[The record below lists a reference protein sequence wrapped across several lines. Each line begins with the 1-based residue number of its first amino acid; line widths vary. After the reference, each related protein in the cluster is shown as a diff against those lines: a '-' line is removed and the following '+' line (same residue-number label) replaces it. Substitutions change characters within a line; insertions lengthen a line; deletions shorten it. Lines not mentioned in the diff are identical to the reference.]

1 MIGASMTHHASVEDV
16 TADLLRQ
23 WEHDPYNLLQI
34 LIGVQQAFQHI
45 SSTAVDLISDKLS
58 LSRATIEGVIGF
70 YSFLH
75 AQQRGLYDL
84 LMSDN
89 IVDQMSGSRELAEL
103 LAQRLG
109 VEPGT
114 TRADGVVSLGYTSCT
129 GMGDQGPA
137 ALVNNRTL
145 TSLTVQRI
153 EQIAG
158 LIEQRIPLGE
168 WPQILFAVSENIQRR
183 DLLLESDLQQGAA
196 IDAVVSRGA
205 EQLLTELEAARLRGR
220 GGAGFR
226 TALKWRFC
234 RDASADEHVV
244 VCNADEGEPGTFKD
258 RVLLQAYA
266 DRLFEGMT
274 LCAGVI
280 GASRGFLYLRAEYLY
295 LLEDLQQ
302 ELQRRRDMNLLGESI
317 LGEAGFAFDIQIHL
331 GAGAYICG
339 EESALIESLEGKRG
353 IPRIR
358 PPFPVTEGYLGRPT
372 VVNNVET
379 LIAAAMIAV
388 NGAEWFRSRGTDDS
402 AGTKL
407 LSISG
412 DCSRPGVYEYP
423 YGASIET
430 ILYDCGA
437 EDVQAVQVAGPAG
450 QCVPPAEF
458 DRSIAFEDLSTGGSL
473 MIFGQQRNL
482 LNAIENFNDFF
493 VHESCGF
500 CTPCR
505 VGTTLLQK
513 RLHKVVCGHATS
525 EDLAMMRTI
534 GSVVRESSHCGLGMT
549 AANPILGSMEKFL
562 EIYEAR
568 LKSTSF
574 EPAFDLDAALEEA
587 RQISGRNDA
596 GAHIEGGGV

>member
-1 MIGASMTHHASVEDV
+1 MTHRASVEGV

-45 SSTAVDLISDKLS
+45 SSAAVDLIADKL
-58 LSRATIEGVIGF
+58 LLPRANIEGVIGF

-75 AQQRGLYDL
+75 AQPRGLYDL

-89 IVDQMSGSRELAEL
+89 IVDQMSGSRELAGM

-137 ALVNNRTL
+137 ALVNNRAL
-145 TSLTVQRI
+145 TSLTPQRI

-158 LIEQRIPLGE
+158 LVEERMPFGE
-168 WPQILFAVSENIQRR
+168 WPQELFSVSENIQRR
-183 DLLLESDLQQGAA
+183 DLLLDNDLQQGAA

-205 EQLLTELEAARLRGR
+205 EQLLGELEASGLRGR

-234 RDASADEHVV
+234 RDAGAIERVV

-280 GASRGFLYLRAEYLY
+280 GASQGFLYLRAEYLY

-302 ELQRRRDMNLLGESI
+302 ELRSRRDANLLGESI
-317 LGEAGFAFDIQIHL
+317 LGQGGFDFDIAIHL

-358 PPFPVTEGYLGRPT
+358 PPFPVTEGYRGRPT

-379 LIAAAMIAV
+379 LIAAAMIAA
-388 NGAEWFRSRGTDDS
+388 NGPEWFRSRGTDDS

-412 DCSRPGVYEYP
+412 DCSLPGVYEYP
-423 YGASIET
+423 YGVSLET
-430 ILYDCGA
+430 ILHDCGA

-450 QCVPPAEF
+450 QCVPPSEF
-458 DRSIAFEDLSTGGSL
+458 DRRIAFEDLSTGGSM
-473 MIFGQQRNL
+473 MIFSQQRDL
-482 LNAIENFNDFF
+482 LRAVENFADFF

-513 RLHKVVCGHATS
+513 RLHKVVSSHATS
-525 EDLAMMRTI
+525 EDLVMMERL
-534 GSVVRESSHCGLGMT
+534 GSLMRESSHCGLGAT
-549 AANPILGSMEKFL
+549 AANPVLDGMEKFPEL
-562 EIYEAR
+562 FAAR
-568 LKSTSF
+568 LKSTGF
-574 EPAFDLDAALEEA
+574 EPAFDLDAALDEA
-587 RQISGRNDA
+587 RQISGRDDA

>member
-1 MIGASMTHHASVEDV
+1 M
-16 TADLLRQ
+16 
-23 WEHDPYNLLQI
+23 
-34 LIGVQQAFQHI
+34 
-45 SSTAVDLISDKLS
+45 
-58 LSRATIEGVIGF
+58 
-70 YSFLH
+70 
-75 AQQRGLYDL
+75 
-84 LMSDN
+84 
-89 IVDQMSGSRELAEL
+89 

-145 TSLTVQRI
+145 TSLTPQRI

-158 LIEQRIPLGE
+158 LIEERMPLGE
-168 WPQILFAVSENIQRR
+168 WPQELFAVNGNIQRR

-205 EQLLTELEAARLRGR
+205 EQLLGELEASGLRGR

-234 RDASADEHVV
+234 HDASANERVV

-302 ELQRRRDMNLLGESI
+302 ELQRRRDANLLGDSI
-317 LGEAGFAFDIQIHL
+317 LGEAGFDFDIEIHL

-358 PPFPVTEGYLGRPT
+358 PPFPVTEGYRGRPT

-379 LIAAAMIAV
+379 LIAAAMIAA
-388 NGAEWFRSRGTDDS
+388 NGPEWFRSRGTDDS

-423 YGASIET
+423 YGVSLET
-430 ILYDCGA
+430 ILHDCGA

-450 QCVPPAEF
+450 QCVPPSEF
-458 DRSIAFEDLSTGGSL
+458 DRSIAFEDLSTGGSM
-473 MIFGQQRNL
+473 MIFSQQRDL
-482 LNAIENFNDFF
+482 LNVVENFSDFF

-513 RLHKVVCGHATS
+513 RLHKVVSGHATS

-549 AANPILGSMEKFL
+549 AANPILGGMEKFSEL
-562 EIYEAR
+562 FEAR

-587 RQISGRNDA
+587 RQISGRDDV

>member
-1 MIGASMTHHASVEDV
+1 MTYNLSVEDV

-23 WEHDPYNLLQI
+23 WGHDPYNLLQI
-34 LIGVQQAFQHI
+34 LIGVQQVFNHVPSA
-45 SSTAVDLISDKLS
+45 ALELIAEKLS
-58 LSRATIEGVIGF
+58 LTPANIEGVIGF

-75 AQQRGLYDL
+75 VQPRGLYDL
-84 LMSDN
+84 LISDN
-89 IVDQMSGSRELAEL
+89 IVDQMSGSRELAGM

-109 VEPGT
+109 VEPGM
-114 TRADGVVSLGYTSCT
+114 TRADGAVSLGYTSCT

-145 TSLTVQRI
+145 TLLTPQRI

-158 LIEQRIPLGE
+158 LIKERMPLGE
-168 WPQILFAVSENIQRR
+168 WPQELFVVGENIQRR
-183 DLLLESDLQQGAA
+183 DLLLGNDLQQGSA
-196 IDAVVSRGA
+196 IRTIVDRGA
-205 EQLLTELEAARLRGR
+205 EQLLNELEASGLRGR
-220 GGAGFR
+220 GGAGFK

-234 RDASADEHVV
+234 RDASADERVV

-266 DRLFEGMT
+266 DRVFEGMT

-295 LLEDLQQ
+295 LLEDLQMK
-302 ELQRRRDMNLLGESI
+302 LQRRRDANLLGDSI
-317 LGEAGFAFDIQIHL
+317 LGQAGFDFDIEIHL

-358 PPFPVTEGYLGRPT
+358 PPFPVTEGYRGRPT

-379 LIAAAMIAV
+379 LVAAAMIAA
-388 NGAEWFRSRGTDDS
+388 NGAEWFRSRGTEES

-412 DCSRPGVYEYP
+412 DCSHPGVYEYP
-423 YGASIET
+423 YGVNIET
-430 ILYDCGA
+430 ILRDCGA
-437 EDVQAVQVAGPAG
+437 EDVQAVQIAGPAG
-450 QCVPPAEF
+450 ECVPPSEF
-458 DRSIAFEDLSTGGSL
+458 HRSIAFEDLSTGGSM
-473 MIFGQQRNL
+473 MIFSQQRNL
-482 LNAIENFNDFF
+482 LNVIENFNDFF

-525 EDLAMMRTI
+525 EDLVVMSNI
-534 GSVVRESSHCGLGMT
+534 GSVVREGSHCGLGAT
-549 AANPILGSMEKFL
+549 AANPILGSMEKFPD
-562 EIYEAR
+562 IYEAR

-574 EPAFDLDAALEEA
+574 EPAFDLDAALQEA
-587 RQISGRNDA
+587 RQISGRDDA